1 MYNPYLQEQVA
12 HAHYQE
18 LLREAEQERLLR
30 QLPRRHSRLV
40 QAMIGQWNAF
50 LMALPWSVKPAE
62 LQMRT
67 TTGKL

>member
-30 QLPRRHSRLV
+30 QLPRHHSPLV

-50 LMALPWSVKPAE
+50 LMALPWSAK

>member
-1 MYNPYLQEQVA
+1 MYPYLQEQA
-12 HAHYQE
+12 AFAHYQE

-30 QLPRRHSRLV
+30 QLPHHHSRVV

-50 LMALPWSVKPAE
+50 LMALPWSVKPAK